1 MASKVYTKKGDKGYT
16 SVMGTRNKLPKNNN
30 RLKAIGSVDE
40 LNSFVGLVRAGIDN
54 YVDNYQQNVL
64 ERFKKHNEVLSQ
76 IQNNLFDI
84 GAKLADVT
92 PTVLEVKSC
101 DSNESGDRTPLTV
114 GLEEL
119 ENSMDEMSRLLEPL
133 KNFILPAGNL
143 PISYCHVARTV
154 CRRAE
159 RKIVSLNNEFD
170 NSDPYI
176 LKYINRLSDYFFVL
190 ARMLC
195 QDMGIQEV
203 IWISQK
209 IK

>member
-16 SVMGTRNKLPKNNN
+16 SVMGTRTKLPKNNN
-30 RLKAIGSVDE
+30 RIKAIGSVDE
-40 LNSFVGLVRAGIDN
+40 LNSFVGLVRASIDN
-54 YVDNYQQNVL
+54 YVDNYHQNVL
-64 ERFKKHNEVLSQ
+64 ERIKKHNEVLSQ

-92 PTVLEVKSC
+92 PTVSGGLSP
-101 DSNESGDRTPLTV
+101 DSNDPLTV

-119 ENSMDEMSRLLEPL
+119 ETSMDEMSRLLEPL

-170 NSDPYI
+170 NIDNNI

-209 IK
+209 LRKKYDD